1 MKCSDCYEEILKL
14 QKQLK
19 DIKLEI
25 KELQHPDCLY
35 DEDGNPEYFLIE
47 QRINGGNGKK
57 WIRFLHIQI

>member
-25 KELQHPDCLY
+25 KELQHPDYLY
-35 DEDGNPEYFLIE
+35 DEDGNPEYFFDRTTYLW
-47 QRINGGNGKK
+47 RKS
-57 WIRFLHIQI
+57 